1 MSLSV
6 KIPRGFKSIKMH
18 PWVLQV
24 TLHLPST
31 GISEV
36 TSYSGTSEE
45 NTDSVDREPLQRAQI
60 TTSVSWALLG
70 ATALCFR
77 GALAPVPCHIPTAQP
92 QHRTGSGEMAS
103 ITIWEPARQPDAGKL
118 ACANC
123 QRHCWAVISIQGEE
137 GVGKGKTLYHS
148 AGKIS
153 KISLFFFFLNLFFLK
168 PLVTKWQKKMKVP

>member
-45 NTDSVDREPLQRAQI
+45 NTDNVDREPLQRAQI
-60 TTSVSWALLG
+60 TTSESAAFQLQRMYF
-70 ATALCFR
+70 T
-77 GALAPVPCHIPTAQP
+77 T
-92 QHRTGSGEMAS
+92 TS
-103 ITIWEPARQPDAGKL
+103 ITRTERLHTNLRDAGDSALPNFKAFAGLIKETKDNTKHALENLLPVSVKPSLWNGSFKL
-118 ACANC
+118 EDCT
-123 QRHCWAVISIQGEE
+123 VF
-137 GVGKGKTLYHS
+137 Y
-148 AGKIS
+148 
-153 KISLFFFFLNLFFLK
+153 
-168 PLVTKWQKKMKVP
+168 